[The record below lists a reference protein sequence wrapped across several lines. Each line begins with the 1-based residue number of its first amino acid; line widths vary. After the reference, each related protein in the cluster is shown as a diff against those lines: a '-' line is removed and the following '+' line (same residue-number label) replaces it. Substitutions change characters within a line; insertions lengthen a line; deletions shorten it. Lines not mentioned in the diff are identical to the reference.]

1 MDFISSH
8 YISISVAVMA
18 ATLIYIHLNLKDR
31 NANKYIASALLV
43 VDLLPASMA
52 VSWATTQGEG
62 FNTFLFVL
70 GFIAFASLKLLLVW
84 LLLKAMTNKNTTGV
98 MLVVLTML
106 VIYSVILAGAAFNGN
121 VSGAKKAAQASL
133 DSAPMQSLDTKILS
147 AENKLESLS
156 RFSDATKANAEVI
169 KIERLNSQLS
179 SARATLSRCPTNYL
193 TKCINP
199 AQSKIDDLE
208 EQLSRFTYS
217 SGNSEYAG
225 TLALLATLQAR
236 RTELLSSGG
245 TVAVSGLGADD
256 RFLSKLFGGD
266 VEQARNWK
274 TLIFMIVF
282 DFITI
287 GIRMVVAFVNR
298 GIDTG
303 ALFHE
308 QYDLMRRM
316 GHSHDQVML
325 SMSVAAGVVSLPDNS
340 GDSAFKNGLS
350 DNENEESEKALRGPT
365 RGASK
370 ALQEDLESTYLKWS
384 KAVKAGTMKCTQDV
398 GKRFILKELSRSKNS
413 HSITPVEAV
422 KIHKSWLDRGT
433 NEKWLSVLG
442 GIGKPSHQLA

>member
-1 MDFISSH
+1 M
-8 YISISVAVMA
+8 MT
-18 ATLIYIHLNLKDR
+18 ATLIFIHLNLKDR
-31 NANKYIASALLV
+31 NASKYIASALLV

-62 FNTFLFVL
+62 LNTFLFVI

-106 VIYSVILAGAAFNGN
+106 VIYAVILAGAAFNGN

-133 DSAPMQSLDTKILS
+133 DSAPMQSVDARILS
-147 AENKLESLS
+147 AENKLEGLAKFADSS
-156 RFSDATKANAEVI
+156 KASAEAV
-169 KIERLNSQLS
+169 KIDQLNTQLS
-179 SARATLSRCPTNYL
+179 SVRTTLSRCPANYL

-199 AQSKIDDLE
+199 AQRKIDDLE
-208 EQLSRFTYS
+208 RQLSGFTYS
-217 SGNSEYAG
+217 NGNREYAG
-225 TLALLATLQAR
+225 TLALLATLQER

-287 GIRMVVAFVNR
+287 GIRMVVAFVSR
-298 GIDTG
+298 GVDTG

-325 SMSVAAGVVSLPDNS
+325 SMSVAAGVISLPDKNS
-340 GDSAFKNGLS
+340 GGGGILETDKV
-350 DNENEESEKALRGPT
+350 DSEKPLREST
-365 RGASK
+365 RGASPV
-370 ALQEDLESTYLKWS
+370 LSEDLESAYLKWS
-384 KAVKAGTMKCTQDV
+384 SEVKKGTLKCTQDV
-398 GKRFILKELSRSKNS
+398 GKRFILKELSRGKNS
-413 HSITPVEAV
+413 HSITPLEAV
-422 KIHKSWLDRGT
+422 KIHKNWLDRGT
-433 NEKWLSVLG
+433 DEKWLSVLG
-442 GIGKPSHQLA
+442 GIGKPSHKLA

>member
-1 MDFISSH
+1 M
-8 YISISVAVMA
+8 MT
-18 ATLIYIHLNLKDR
+18 ATLIFIHLNLKDR
-31 NANKYIASALLV
+31 NASKYIASALLV

-62 FNTFLFVL
+62 LNTFLFVI

-106 VIYSVILAGAAFNGN
+106 VIYAVILAGAAFNGN

-133 DSAPMQSLDTKILS
+133 DSAPMQSVDARILS
-147 AENKLESLS
+147 AENKLEGLAKFANSS
-156 RFSDATKANAEVI
+156 KASAEAV
-169 KIERLNSQLS
+169 KIDQLNTQLS
-179 SARATLSRCPTNYL
+179 SVRTTLSRCPANYL

-199 AQSKIDDLE
+199 AQRKIDDLE
-208 EQLSRFTYS
+208 RQLSGFTYS
-217 SGNSEYAG
+217 NGNREYAG
-225 TLALLATLQAR
+225 TLALLATLQER

-245 TVAVSGLGADD
+245 MVAVSGLGADD

-298 GIDTG
+298 GVDTG

-325 SMSVAAGVVSLPDNS
+325 SMSVAAGVVSLPDKNS
-340 GDSAFKNGLS
+340 GGGILDTDKV
-350 DNENEESEKALRGPT
+350 DSEKPLREST
-365 RGASK
+365 RGASP
-370 ALQEDLESTYLKWS
+370 ALSDDLESAYLKWS
-384 KAVKAGTMKCTQDV
+384 NEVKKGTLKCTQDI
-398 GKRFILKELSRSKNS
+398 GKRFILKELSSGKNS
-413 HSITPVEAV
+413 HSITPLEAV
-422 KIHKSWLDRGT
+422 KIHKNWLDRGT
-433 NEKWLSVLG
+433 DEKWLSVLG
-442 GIGKPSHQLA
+442 GIGKPSHKLA

>member
-1 MDFISSH
+1 
-8 YISISVAVMA
+8 MA
-18 ATLIYIHLNLKDR
+18 ATLIFIHINLKDR
-31 NANKYIASALLV
+31 NANKHIASALLV

-62 FNTFLFVL
+62 LNTFLFVL

-84 LLLKAMTNKNTTGV
+84 LLLKAMSNKNTTGV
-98 MLVVLTML
+98 VLVVITML
-106 VIYSVILAGAAFNGN
+106 VIYAVILAGASFNGN

-133 DSAPMQSLDTKILS
+133 DSAPMQSVDAKILS
-147 AENKLESLS
+147 AENKLEGLTKFADS
-156 RFSDATKANAEVI
+156 TKANAETV

-179 SARATLSRCPTNYL
+179 SARATLSRCPANYL

-199 AQSKIDDLE
+199 TQRRIDALE
-208 EQLSRFTYS
+208 EQLNGFTYS
-217 SGNSEYAG
+217 SGNSEYTG
-225 TLALLATLQAR
+225 TLALLATLQER
-236 RTELLSSGG
+236 RTELLSTGD

-298 GIDTG
+298 GVDTG

-316 GHSHDQVML
+316 GHSHNQVML
-325 SMSVAAGVVSLPDNS
+325 SMSVAAGVVSLPDKS
-340 GDSAFKNGLS
+340 GLITS
-350 DNENEESEKALRGPT
+350 ENQNDQPA
-365 RGASK
+365 A
-370 ALQEDLESTYLKWS
+370 
-384 KAVKAGTMKCTQDV
+384 AGD
-398 GKRFILKELSRSKNS
+398 SRSKS
-413 HSITPVEAV
+413 HGSSGDELPLLDNDNQLYSEWLHQVENKVIRCTRNDGKAFISARMTKGNQSNTITPMQMET
-422 KIHKSWLDRGT
+422 IHKEWLQRATDEGVL
-433 NEKWLSVLG
+433 EPLG
-442 GIGKPSHQLA
+442 GVGKPSHVLI

>member
-8 YISISVAVMA
+8 YISISVAMMT
-18 ATLIYIHLNLKDR
+18 ATLIFIHLNLKDR
-31 NANKYIASALLV
+31 NASKYIASALLV

-62 FNTFLFVL
+62 LNTFLFVI

-106 VIYSVILAGAAFNGN
+106 VIYAVILAGAAFNGN

-133 DSAPMQSLDTKILS
+133 DSAPMQSVDARILS
-147 AENKLESLS
+147 AENKLEGLAKFANSS
-156 RFSDATKANAEVI
+156 KASAEAV
-169 KIERLNSQLS
+169 KIDQLNTQLS
-179 SARATLSRCPTNYL
+179 SVRTTLSRCPANYL

-199 AQSKIDDLE
+199 AQRKIDDLE
-208 EQLSRFTYS
+208 RQLSGFTYS
-217 SGNSEYAG
+217 NGNREYAG
-225 TLALLATLQAR
+225 TLALLATLQER

-245 TVAVSGLGADD
+245 MVAVSGLGADD

-298 GIDTG
+298 GVDTG

-325 SMSVAAGVVSLPDNS
+325 SMSVAAGVISLPDKNS
-340 GDSAFKNGLS
+340 GGGILETDKVDSKKPLR
-350 DNENEESEKALRGPT
+350 EST
-365 RGASK
+365 RGASP
-370 ALQEDLESTYLKWS
+370 ALSDDLESAYLKWS
-384 KAVKAGTMKCTQDV
+384 NEVKKGTLKCTQDV
-398 GKRFILKELSRSKNS
+398 GKRFILKELSSGKNS
-413 HSITPVEAV
+413 HSITPLEAV
-422 KIHKSWLDRGT
+422 KIHKNWLDRGT
-433 NEKWLSVLG
+433 DEKWLSVLG
-442 GIGKPSHQLA
+442 GIGKPSHKLA

>member
-1 MDFISSH
+1 M
-8 YISISVAVMA
+8 MT
-18 ATLIYIHLNLKDR
+18 ATLIFIHLNLKDR
-31 NANKYIASALLV
+31 NASKYIASALLV

-62 FNTFLFVL
+62 LNTFLFVI

-106 VIYSVILAGAAFNGN
+106 VIYAVILAGAAFNGN

-133 DSAPMQSLDTKILS
+133 DSAPMQSVDARILS
-147 AENKLESLS
+147 AENKLEGLAKFANSS
-156 RFSDATKANAEVI
+156 KASAEAV
-169 KIERLNSQLS
+169 KIDQLNTQLS
-179 SARATLSRCPTNYL
+179 SVRTTLSRCPANYL

-199 AQSKIDDLE
+199 AQRKIDDLE
-208 EQLSRFTYS
+208 RQLSGFTYS
-217 SGNSEYAG
+217 NGNREYAG
-225 TLALLATLQAR
+225 TLALLATLQER

-245 TVAVSGLGADD
+245 MVAVSGLGADD

-298 GIDTG
+298 GVDTG

-325 SMSVAAGVVSLPDNS
+325 SMSVAAGVISLPDKNS
-340 GDSAFKNGLS
+340 GGGILETDKVDSKKPLR
-350 DNENEESEKALRGPT
+350 EST
-365 RGASK
+365 RGASP
-370 ALQEDLESTYLKWS
+370 ALSDDLESAYLKWS
-384 KAVKAGTMKCTQDV
+384 NEVKKGTLKCTQDV
-398 GKRFILKELSRSKNS
+398 GKRFILKELSSGKNS
-413 HSITPVEAV
+413 HSITPLEAV
-422 KIHKSWLDRGT
+422 KIHKNWLDRGT
-433 NEKWLSVLG
+433 DEKWLSVLG
-442 GIGKPSHQLA
+442 GIGKPSHKLA

>member
-1 MDFISSH
+1 
-8 YISISVAVMA
+8 MA
-18 ATLIYIHLNLKDR
+18 ATLIYIHINLKDR

-62 FNTFLFVL
+62 LNTFLFVI

-98 MLVVLTML
+98 VLVVLTML
-106 VIYSVILAGAAFNGN
+106 VIYALILAGAAFNGN

-133 DSAPMQSLDTKILS
+133 DSAPMQSVDAKILS
-147 AENKLESLS
+147 AENKLEGLTK
-156 RFSDATKANAEVI
+156 FSDSTKANAEAV

-179 SARATLSRCPTNYL
+179 SARATLSRCPANYL

-199 AQSKIDDLE
+199 AQRKIEDLE
-208 EQLSRFTYS
+208 RQLRGFTYS
-217 SGNSEYAG
+217 NGNNEYAG
-225 TLALLATLQAR
+225 TLALLARLQER

-245 TVAVSGLGADD
+245 MVAVSGLGADD

-298 GIDTG
+298 GVDTG

-325 SMSVAAGVVSLPDNS
+325 SMSVAAGVVSLPEKS
-340 GDSAFKNGLS
+340 SDSLFNGGVSDADKVKNK
-350 DNENEESEKALRGPT
+350 EPLREPT
-365 RGASK
+365 RGASQ
-370 ALQEDLESTYLKWS
+370 ALSDDLENTYLKWS
-384 KAVKAGTMKCTQDV
+384 NEVKEGAIKCTQDV
-398 GKRFILKELSRSKNS
+398 GKRFILKELSSGKNS
-413 HSITPVEAV
+413 HSITPLEAV
-422 KIHKSWLDRGT
+422 KIHKNWLDRGT
-433 NEKWLSVLG
+433 DEKWLSVLG
-442 GIGKPSHQLA
+442 GIGKPSHKLA